1 MDILIAQKAK
11 LKMKSKGMDFFFK
24 NKWVLIHVQK
34 NKKAPETLDTKG
46 NVKITLPETATNSS
60 VENVDTNGNVK
71 TTPNLYLQ
79 PLDTM
84 EDTSIDT
91 TNLDFSSS
99 NFSKNDLEKQN
110 KDIVNNAT
118 DFLVTSDNGTQ
129 QLTNIAKTITK
140 VKTSCFT
147 IEESIKIKNSRIYI
161 LDKIYFAYALEA
173 MTWIKKLIFVTINYS
188 TIGVQIKTNKIS
200 LKF

>member
-1 MDILIAQKAK
+1 MIGFNRTHGYINC
-11 LKMKSKGMDFFFK
+11 SKGKVNKVKNEIKGYKFFFK

-60 VENVDTNGNVK
+60 VENVDANGNVK

-84 EDTSIDT
+84 EDTNIDT

-99 NFSKNDLEKQN
+99 NFSKNDFEKQN
-110 KDIVNNAT
+110 KDIVNNT
-118 DFLVTSDNGTQ
+118 TEFLVTNDNGT
-129 QLTNIAKTITK
+129 
-140 VKTSCFT
+140 
-147 IEESIKIKNSRIYI
+147 
-161 LDKIYFAYALEA
+161 
-173 MTWIKKLIFVTINYS
+173 
-188 TIGVQIKTNKIS
+188 
-200 LKF
+200 